1 MHMQI
6 RDVMTPDLDVV
17 TPVDTLRT
25 AARLMAELDCEALP
39 VAEENRLAGVVTGRD
54 IGVRVVAEGCNPKEV
69 TVGEAMAP
77 DPLYCFEDEPIQ
89 AVAEK
94 MAQWWVRRLPVVN
107 RDKRLIGVVSLADLA
122 GAEAASQAPNASIHS
137 DSPRPT
143 RSVWQT
149 RQVHKPTSRPEVAG
163 KRTRALA

>member
-1 MHMQI
+1 MQI
-6 RDVMTPDLDVV
+6 RDVMTPDIDVV
-17 TPVDTLRT
+17 TPADTLRT

-39 VAEENRLAGVVTGRD
+39 VAEENCLAGVVTGRD
-54 IGVRVVAEGCNPKEV
+54 IGMRVVAEGCNPKEF

-122 GAEAASQAPNASIHS
+122 GAEARSQPTNARTHS
-137 DSPRPT
+137 HSSRPT

-149 RQVHKPTSRPEVAG
+149 RQVRKPTLRPEVAR
-163 KRTRALA
+163 KRTRVLA